1 MTGLTLE
8 KIQSIFK
15 EREIKTV
22 GEHRYFSV
30 LVPLVQKED
39 GLFVLYEVRAEH
51 MKRQPGEV
59 CFPG

>member
-30 LVPLVQKED
+30 LVPLVQKKTAFLCCMRF
-39 GLFVLYEVRAEH
+39 G
-51 MKRQPGEV
+51 PSI
-59 CFPG
+59 

>member
-39 GLFVLYEVRAEH
+39 GLFVLDVY
-51 MKRQPGEV
+51 KRQLWKSSM
-59 CFPG
+59 